1 MSNIGKPTLPPW
13 KNMDIMNLIKLIW
26 IFWPGGGGHS
36 HSPFIDLCV
45 HTWKY
50 NTWISIMIINT
61 TCINVIKKLWS
72 QLDGI
77 AIYFEFLYNLLL
89 LFCISNYVAVYYSQL
104 INWWLKVVVLP
115 KRHSAQSPWLFQMW
129 WGKTTLA
136 CLVFPEVWTPLSFSW
151 ADLLEKS
158 QCKNIYTSM
167 RVWLN
172 NLI

>member
-1 MSNIGKPTLPPW
+1 
-13 KNMDIMNLIKLIW
+13 MNFL
-26 IFWPGGGGHS
+26 PGGWGGWGFHG
-36 HSPFIDLCV
+36 PYLDLRM